1 MRASASRTGIVCA
14 TVIASLLAFTPVP
27 QPAGASGTDTAA
39 PFQRLLSAV
48 DVARTVGGGSLRG
61 LDQVIVVT
69 DKSPA
74 DALIAAGL
82 AGYLDGGGQTGR
94 TAIVLTN
101 PESLSADAAETLRGS
116 DVSSGEVIV
125 LGGEAAIS
133 SQVHDQI
140 AKATGWSGKNTNPVQ
155 RIGGADRY
163 ETAAAVI
170 NHVRSRGGDQLP
182 GSYRTVVVTN
192 GEQLTD
198 AFTAGGLSYR
208 SGHAVILSP
217 QDALPPSAQLAM
229 RTLRANCAIVIG
241 GPDALSEAVY
251 SQSLELTGTTGCTPH
266 RLDGDNRYDTAARAA
281 QHVMD
286 TNGAVSQVVIAADSH
301 SAMAAPLTG
310 DDRALLL
317 TGPDELPE
325 PTLAWLS
332 NHLPPGASLLV
343 LGDES
348 TIPSDLVNQ
357 ALLASAI
364 STSLPSPSSPSSPSS
379 PPSSGGANN
388 AEPSNPNPPAADLAN
403 SMQMKVVIPANAD
416 PVDLRLRGIV
426 DVTIDWGSNAPA
438 NCPTTAASAGN
449 ISCTYTTPGTYTIAI
464 GRGAGNGPWLTQ
476 YGDGDNSYDGNEYL
490 TEVISFGD
498 LGITSLSGAFYEAV
512 NLTALPATLPMNVTD
527 LSMML
532 LYADAFNQ
540 DLSGWDTS
548 GVTNMSAMLKGSTVF
563 NGNVSTWV
571 TDQVTD
577 MSEMFD
583 AASSFNQNISGW
595 NVSNVSNMSRMFHN
609 AGAFNRDLSG
619 WCLPLIDTKP
629 TDFDTAASSWTLP
642 SSRPNWSCHSMQ
654 MTVAIPAGGATMALP
669 LRGTVNVII
678 DWGVGAPAACPT
690 TATTAGLRSCT
701 YTTAGTYTITIG
713 RGPGAGPWL
722 TQYGDWDT
730 KVTGVEHITEVVS
743 FGDLGI
749 TRLSGAFAHGSNPVV
764 PAHLPAGVTDL
775 SWMFYR
781 ATTFNQPIGNWDTS
795 NVTIV
800 HSMFRLAEAF
810 NQPIG
815 NWDTSNVTNMTFMFL
830 GASAFNQDISGWDTS
845 NVTSMQGIFAAAHAF
860 NQPIGNWDVGEV
872 TTFASAFNDAR
883 AFNQPLSTWSTSN
896 ATDMG
901 SMFQGATAFNQDLS
915 GWCVP
920 NVAAPDPWV
929 TGSYLFNLNTPAWTL
944 PKPVWGTCP
953 TFRLAANGA
962 TILCPDAALGETGT
976 VGGIVYTK
984 RDFTH
989 ATHRITADNAA
1000 TSCTSGITNF
1010 SSLTLGAGSGNK
1022 GFPNDFTADITHW
1035 DTSQATTF
1043 SRMLAGTTLFNQDI
1057 SVWDTS
1063 NVTDMNSMFWQA
1075 SAFNHDISTWDTSK
1089 VTWMDW
1095 MFADAVAF
1103 SQPLADWDTSSLTRI
1118 SFMFLGATSFNQPLA
1133 AWDTSKVTDMS
1144 RMFSGATAFNQPI
1157 GNWNTGNVTD
1167 MREMFMGATVFD
1179 QPIGNWNTAKVTNM
1193 SRMFENAVAF
1203 NQPLSTWNTS
1213 NVTTMSRMF
1222 EGASQFN
1229 QNLNSDPGAGTW
1241 LTSKVTNMSNMFRN
1255 ATQFNQNIGAWNTSS
1270 VTDMSNMFEGATVFN
1285 GAIGSWDTANVLF
1298 FSDMFFGAAAFN
1310 QNISGWVTDSVTHTN
1325 SMFYAATTFNQPI
1338 GNWNTSN
1345 VTNMTGMFQNASAF
1359 NQDIGNWN
1367 TRKVTDMGWMFQNA
1381 AQFNQDLS
1389 GWCVTNITSSPT
1401 NFDSGATSWST
1412 TGRQPIWG
1420 CGSMQMTVVIPAG
1433 GPTMSLP
1440 LFGTVNVTIDWGV
1453 GAPAGCPT
1461 TATTAGLRS
1470 CTYTTAG
1477 TYTITIGRGTGAGP
1491 WLTTYGLSTSYV
1503 AGVELIT
1510 EVITFGDLG
1519 LTAISLARGGNPAL
1533 PASLPATVT
1542 SIEGMF
1548 AVSNFNRDIS
1558 GWDTSNITNM
1568 GYLFSGNQVFNQDI
1582 SGWDTSNV
1590 TTMSD
1595 MFQNAPAFNQNIS
1608 NWDTAKVTNM
1618 TRMFRDAIAFNQDLS
1633 GWCVTL
1639 IQSEPDLFA
1648 TLATAWNASSGGLP
1662 KPQWGTCPPPLGSMQ
1677 LKVAIPAGGVTMALP
1692 LRGTVDVTI
1701 DWGDGAPAGCP
1712 TSRVA
1717 AASNANVNCVYTT
1730 AGSYTITI
1738 KRGPGNGPWVTQF
1751 GAGMFSYFGVEYITE
1766 VVSFGDLGITSLS
1779 GAFNTGGNPI
1789 LPDSI
1794 PTRIT
1799 NFSWMFSDAATF
1811 NRDIGNWDTAHATDM
1826 DYMFFRANA
1835 FDQDLRKW
1843 DTSKVATMMHMFHGA
1858 TTFNQDL
1865 SGWCVPL
1872 IASEPVHFALSAS
1885 AWNASPGGLAKP
1897 AWGSCP
1903 RMQLTVDIPAN
1914 TAMELPLRGTV
1925 NVRINWGAG
1934 APANCPTTANSSGN
1948 VACTYTTAGTYTITI
1963 GRGNGPSPWL
1973 TQFGR
1978 SSSEGSLS
1986 YPGMAYIA
1994 EVIRFGDLGIT
2005 SLSGAFAGLANPIL
2019 PADIPRTVT
2028 DLSWMFYF
2036 ATNFNRDISTWN
2048 TSNVSD
2054 MTQMFRDATS
2064 FNHDLSGWCV
2074 NAVTSRSYF
2083 DERTFAWTLPKP
2095 VWGTC
2100 PQ

>member
-1 MRASASRTGIVCA
+1 MRASASRTGIVWA

-27 QPAGASGTDTAA
+27 QPAGASGTDTADQ
-39 PFQRLLSAV
+39 FQRLLSAV
-48 DVARTVGGGSLRG
+48 DVARAVGGGSLRG

-69 DKSPA
+69 DRSPA

-170 NHVRSRGGDQLP
+170 NHVRSLGGDQLP
-182 GSYRTVVVTN
+182 SSYRTVVVTN

-208 SGHAVILSP
+208 SGHVVILSP

-229 RTLRANCAIVIG
+229 QTLRANCAIVIG

-251 SQSLELTGTTGCTPH
+251 SQSLELTGDTACTPH

-286 TNGAVSQVVIAADSH
+286 TSGAVSEVVIAADNH
-301 SAMAAPLTG
+301 SAIAAPLTG

-357 ALLASAI
+357 ALLASANI
-364 STSLPSPSSPSSPSS
+364 TSLPSPSSP
-379 PPSSGGANN
+379 PPSSGAADNG
-388 AEPSNPNPPAADLAN
+388 EPSNPNPPAADLAN
-403 SMQMKVVIPANAD
+403 SVQMKVVIPANAD
-416 PVDLRLRGIV
+416 PVDLRLRGTV
-426 DVTIDWGSNAPA
+426 DVTIDWGSGAPA

-464 GRGAGNGPWLTQ
+464 GRGAGNGPWLTR
-476 YGDGDNSYDGNEYL
+476 YGDGDNSYNGYEYL

-512 NLTALPATLPMNVTD
+512 NLTALPATLPVSVTD

-583 AASSFNQNISGW
+583 TASSFNQNISGW
-595 NVSNVSNMSRMFHN
+595 NVSRVTNMHRMFHN

-619 WCLPLIDTKP
+619 WCLPRIGTKP
-629 TDFDTAASSWTLP
+629 TDFDTAANSWTLP
-642 SSRPNWSCHSMQ
+642 NSRPDWGCGSMQ
-654 MTVAIPAGGATMALP
+654 LTVAIPAGGATMSLP
-669 LRGTVNVII
+669 LFGTVNVII

-701 YTTAGTYTITIG
+701 YAAGTYTITIG

-722 TQYGDWDT
+722 T
-730 KVTGVEHITEVVS
+730 
-743 FGDLGI
+743 
-749 TRLSGAFAHGSNPVV
+749 
-764 PAHLPAGVTDL
+764 
-775 SWMFYR
+775 
-781 ATTFNQPIGNWDTS
+781 
-795 NVTIV
+795 
-800 HSMFRLAEAF
+800 
-810 NQPIG
+810 
-815 NWDTSNVTNMTFMFL
+815 
-830 GASAFNQDISGWDTS
+830 
-845 NVTSMQGIFAAAHAF
+845 
-860 NQPIGNWDVGEV
+860 
-872 TTFASAFNDAR
+872 
-883 AFNQPLSTWSTSN
+883 
-896 ATDMG
+896 
-901 SMFQGATAFNQDLS
+901 
-915 GWCVP
+915 
-920 NVAAPDPWV
+920 
-929 TGSYLFNLNTPAWTL
+929 
-944 PKPVWGTCP
+944 
-953 TFRLAANGA
+953 
-962 TILCPDAALGETGT
+962 
-976 VGGIVYTK
+976 
-984 RDFTH
+984 
-989 ATHRITADNAA
+989 
-1000 TSCTSGITNF
+1000 
-1010 SSLTLGAGSGNK
+1010 
-1022 GFPNDFTADITHW
+1022 
-1035 DTSQATTF
+1035 
-1043 SRMLAGTTLFNQDI
+1043 
-1057 SVWDTS
+1057 
-1063 NVTDMNSMFWQA
+1063 
-1075 SAFNHDISTWDTSK
+1075 
-1089 VTWMDW
+1089 
-1095 MFADAVAF
+1095 
-1103 SQPLADWDTSSLTRI
+1103 
-1118 SFMFLGATSFNQPLA
+1118 
-1133 AWDTSKVTDMS
+1133 
-1144 RMFSGATAFNQPI
+1144 
-1157 GNWNTGNVTD
+1157 
-1167 MREMFMGATVFD
+1167 
-1179 QPIGNWNTAKVTNM
+1179 
-1193 SRMFENAVAF
+1193 
-1203 NQPLSTWNTS
+1203 
-1213 NVTTMSRMF
+1213 
-1222 EGASQFN
+1222 
-1229 QNLNSDPGAGTW
+1229 
-1241 LTSKVTNMSNMFRN
+1241 
-1255 ATQFNQNIGAWNTSS
+1255 
-1270 VTDMSNMFEGATVFN
+1270 
-1285 GAIGSWDTANVLF
+1285 
-1298 FSDMFFGAAAFN
+1298 
-1310 QNISGWVTDSVTHTN
+1310 
-1325 SMFYAATTFNQPI
+1325 
-1338 GNWNTSN
+1338 
-1345 VTNMTGMFQNASAF
+1345 
-1359 NQDIGNWN
+1359 
-1367 TRKVTDMGWMFQNA
+1367 
-1381 AQFNQDLS
+1381 
-1389 GWCVTNITSSPT
+1389 
-1401 NFDSGATSWST
+1401 
-1412 TGRQPIWG
+1412 
-1420 CGSMQMTVVIPAG
+1420 
-1433 GPTMSLP
+1433 
-1440 LFGTVNVTIDWGV
+1440 
-1453 GAPAGCPT
+1453 
-1461 TATTAGLRS
+1461 
-1470 CTYTTAG
+1470 
-1477 TYTITIGRGTGAGP
+1477 
-1491 WLTTYGLSTSYV
+1491 TYGLSTIEQP
-1503 AGVELIT
+1503 GVKLIT

-1519 LTAISLARGGNPAL
+1519 LVGISLARGGNPAV

-1542 SIEGMF
+1542 LIEGMF
-1548 AVSNFNRDIS
+1548 AASDFNRDIS

-1639 IQSEPDLFA
+1639 IPSEPHLFA
-1648 TLATAWNASSGGLP
+1648 WFANAWNASQGGLP
-1662 KPQWGTCPPPLGSMQ
+1662 KPVWGTCPPPASSMH
-1677 LKVAIPAGGVTMALP
+1677 LKVTIPAGGATMALP

-1701 DWGDGAPAGCP
+1701 DWGIGAPTTCP
-1712 TSRVA
+1712 TTATTPGLGSCTYA
-1717 AASNANVNCVYTT
+1717 AGTYDISI
-1730 AGSYTITI
+1730 G
-1738 KRGPGNGPWVTQF
+1738 RGLGPGPWLTQYGDWDTQVT
-1751 GAGMFSYFGVEYITE
+1751 GVEHITE
-1766 VVSFGDLGITSLS
+1766 VVSFGDLGITRLS
-1779 GAFNTGGNPI
+1779 GAFAHGSNPVMPAD
-1789 LPDSI
+1789 LPAGVTDLDY
-1794 PTRIT
+1794 
-1799 NFSWMFSDAATF
+1799 MFYRATTF
-1811 NRDIGNWDTAHATDM
+1811 NQPIGNWDTSSVTSMHS
-1826 DYMFFRANA
+1826 MFRFAESFN
-1835 FDQDLRKW
+1835 QPIGNW
-1843 DTSKVATMMHMFHGA
+1843 DTSKVTNMTFMFLVASAFNQDISGWDTGNVTSMQGIFGHAHAFNQPIGNWDVGEVTTFASAFNDARSFNQPLSTWITSNATNMGSMFQGA
-1858 TTFNQDL
+1858 TAFNQDL
-1865 SGWCVPL
+1865 SGWCVPNVAAPDPSVTGSYL
-1872 IASEPVHFALSAS
+1872 FDLNTPAWTLPKPVWGTCPTFRLAANGATILCPDAALGETGTVGGTIYTKRDFTHATHRITADNAATSCTSGITNFSSLTLGAGSGNKGFPNNFTADITHWDTSQATTFSRMLSGTTHFNHDISVWDTSNVTDMNSMFWQASAFNHDISTWDTSKVTWMDWMFADAVAFNQPLADWDTSSLTRISFMFRGATSFNQPLAAWDTSKVTDMSRMFSGATSFNQPIGNWETGNVTDMREMFMGATVLDQPIESWNTAKATNMSRMFENAVAFNQPLSTWNTSNVTTMSRMFEGASQFNQNLNSDPGAGTWLTSKVTNMSNMFRNATQFNQNLGAWNTSSVTDMSNMFEGATVFNGDIGSWNTANVLFFSDMFFGAAAFNQNISGWVTDSVTHTNSMFYAATTFNQPIGNWNTSNVTHMTGMFQNASAFNQAIGNWNTSKVQFMGWMFQNASAFNGDIRNWNTSNVTHMTGMFQNATMFNQDLSDWCVTRIGTTPVNFAVGAT
-1885 AWNASPGGLAKP
+1885 AWNASPGGHAKP
-1897 AWGSCP
+1897 AWGTCP
-1903 RMQLTVDIPAN
+1903 RMQLTIDIPAN

-1925 NVRINWGAG
+1925 DVTINWGAG

-1948 VACTYTTAGTYTITI
+1948 VACTYSTGGTYTITI

-1986 YPGMAYIA
+1986 YLGMAYIT

-2019 PADIPRTVT
+2019 PADIPTTVT

-2048 TSNVSD
+2048 TINVTD

-2064 FNHDLSGWCV
+2064 FNQDLSGWCV
-2074 NAVTSRSYF
+2074 TNITIKPAVF
-2083 DERTFAWTLPKP
+2083 DERAFAWTLPKP